1 MDDSKDEVVTAS
13 EMRVQLFKAV
23 GPNALL
29 LGVVCLVAA
38 TVDYHGHDW
47 WWLLIPA
54 ALPIGLATGALVD
67 MLIALILTL
76 VLEPRG
82 RNTGSWKLL
91 LLLGI
96 PFWLLA
102 AAIQIWA

>member
-1 MDDSKDEVVTAS
+1 MDDSKDGVAAGS
-13 EMRVQLFKAV
+13 GLAGQLWKAV

-29 LGVVCLVAA
+29 LGVVSLVAA
-38 TVDYHGHDW
+38 TVDYHGHDRW
-47 WWLLIPA
+47 WVMIPA
-54 ALPIGLATGALVD
+54 ALPVGLVLGALVD
-67 MLIALILTL
+67 MLIALISQSMIQ
-76 VLEPRG
+76 PRG
-82 RNTGSWKLL
+82 KKAEGWKLW